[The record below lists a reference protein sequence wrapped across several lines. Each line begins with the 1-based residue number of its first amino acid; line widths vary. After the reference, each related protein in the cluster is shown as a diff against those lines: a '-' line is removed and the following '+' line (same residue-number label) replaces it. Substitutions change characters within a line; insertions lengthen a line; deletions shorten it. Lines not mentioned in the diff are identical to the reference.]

1 MVETTSA
8 RGPKRRL
15 SRQVISIA
23 VVAAMVAVFAV
34 AVSRRNVAPRRSEPL
49 EARMELVA
57 GDVPVEQQGKRV
69 RVGSGAAV
77 LALAKVTT
85 GPGSRALLRLSDG
98 AALFLRGGTSLQ
110 L

>member
-8 RGPKRRL
+8 RVPKGRLLRRVL
-15 SRQVISIA
+15 AIA
-23 VVAAMVAVFAV
+23 GLATVVAIFAIAIV
-34 AVSRRNVAPRRSEPL
+34 RRNVAPRRSEPL
-49 EARMELVA
+49 EARMELAA
-57 GDVPVEQQGKRV
+57 GDVTVEQQGKRV

-98 AALFLRGGTSLQ
+98 AALFL
-110 L
+110 